1 MKLVWRAAVSAA
13 LAAAPLSIAWAYS
26 VQPMIYSLTP
36 SGSGSS
42 IRLTVANSR
51 EGQLNVEIQPYTVTA
66 DDAGKRTFTPSSNDF
81 LIFPPQASIAGDKSQ
96 LFQIRYIGKP
106 QLGTG
111 RVYVLRVHQTNT
123 IEAVRPDA
131 VAGGPQTRLAMSL
144 NFNTTAIVQP
154 KEMQTGLAVERD
166 LVADAGGT
174 LHARL
179 INRGPGVADLTR
191 VAWSLDRGGKSASLA
206 MQDIKYGDAMFI
218 EPGRSRDIAL
228 AATIKGPA
236 RLIVSMPDGARGP
249 RKP

>member
-1 MKLVWRAAVSAA
+1 MKLVLRVAVGAA
-13 LAAAPLSIAWAYS
+13 LVVAPLSIAWAYS

-42 IRLTVANSR
+42 VRLTVANSR
-51 EGQLNVEIQPYTVTA
+51 EGQLNVEIQPFAVTA
-66 DDAGKRTFTPSSNDF
+66 DDAGKRTFTPSTNDF
-81 LIFPPQASIAGDKSQ
+81 LIFPPQASIAGDRSQ
-96 LFQIRYIGKP
+96 LFQIRYVGSP

-131 VAGGPQTRLAMSL
+131 PTGPQTRLAMSL

-154 KEMQTGLAVERD
+154 KEMQSGLAVERD
-166 LVADAGGT
+166 LVADATGT

-191 VAWSLDRGGKSASLA
+191 MAWSLDRGGKSEPLA
-206 MQDIKYGDAMFI
+206 IQNIKYGDAIFV
-218 EPGRSRDIAL
+218 EPGRSRDITL
-228 AATIKGPA
+228 SATIKGPA
-236 RLIVSMPDGARGP
+236 RLVATAPEGSRGS